1 MPSRP
6 IMNPLSK
13 RTLIVCS
20 AYVLTKTPRIL
31 RINLQ
36 MQDGASASEFLGQ
49 RLTSNSPYGENFW
62 KVGGEHS
69 ANT

>member
-36 MQDGASASEFLGQ
+36 MQDGASASEFFGPTLD
-49 RLTSNSPYGENFW
+49 LKLSIWGEFLE
-62 KVGGEHS
+62 GGR
-69 ANT
+69 